1 MTLADARGTAPG
13 PTEKPLRTVVIGA
26 GIVGIFCALELQEAG
41 HDVILVDCGPP
52 GGDQAAS
59 YGNGAWLS
67 PASIMPM
74 SVPGLWKEVPG
85 YLADPSGP
93 FVIRWRHLP
102 SLLPWLVRFLRAGS
116 SWRKVE
122 VCAAHRYRLCRSTVD
137 WHLKWARSAG
147 TEHLIAREGVWFLY
161 RDRSDIEREA
171 REWKMRKEL
180 GVRFSEHDRAA
191 LIEREPAL
199 STEYGFGIRVD
210 EGAFIRDT
218 RSYCEGLV
226 AHFCAEGGRLVRSTA
241 RSFKMADSRLT
252 HVVSDDESI
261 ACDRA
266 VIAAG
271 AWSAELARQAGDNV
285 PLISE
290 RGYHVVLP
298 SVIGHPPMSVMPAD
312 GKMAVTPTN
321 RGLRIAGQVELASL
335 HAPPNWRRADILLA
349 FGKKLLPGLPG
360 VQSPDRVERWMGHRP
375 STPDGLPSI
384 GAASDCADIVHAF
397 GHGHSG
403 MIQAPATAQIVSRLL
418 AAGVV
423 SPEDEAFSP
432 RRFGA

>member
-1 MTLADARGTAPG
+1 M
-13 PTEKPLRTVVIGA
+13 
-26 GIVGIFCALELQEAG
+26 ELQRAG
-41 HDVILVDCGPP
+41 HDVVLVDRGPP

-74 SVPGLWKEVPG
+74 SVPGLWREVPG

-116 SWRKVE
+116 NWRKVE
-122 VCAAHRYRLCRSTVD
+122 ICAAHRYRLCRSTVD
-137 WHLKWARSAG
+137 WHLKWARPAG
-147 TEHLIAREGVWFLY
+147 IDHLIAREGVWFLY

-171 REWKMRKEL
+171 REWKMRKEF
-180 GVRFSEHDRAA
+180 GVRFSEHDREV
-191 LIEREPAL
+191 LIAREPAL
-199 STEYGFGIRVD
+199 AEKYGFGIRVD
-210 EGAFIRDT
+210 DGAFIRDT

-226 AHFCAEGGRLVRSTA
+226 AHFCSEGGRVVRSTA
-241 RSFKMADSRLT
+241 RGFEIAHGRLT
-252 HVVSDDESI
+252 HVVTDDENI

-271 AWSAELARQAGDNV
+271 AWSAELSRQAGDNV
-285 PLISE
+285 PLVSE

-298 SVIGHPPMSVMPAD
+298 DVTGHPQMSVILAE

-335 HAPPNWRRADILLA
+335 DAPPDWRRADILLA
-349 FGKKLLPGLPG
+349 FGKKMLPGLQG

-384 GAASDCADIVHAF
+384 GTASACADIVHAF

-403 MIQAPATAQIVSRLL
+403 MIQAPATAQIVARLL
-418 AAGVV
+418 TTGAV
-423 SPEDEAFSP
+423 SPEDKAFSP
-432 RRFGA
+432 QRFAA